1 MTKKELLQYR
11 YLLIEIKE
19 LENKIK
25 NYEGKIVTDKVQS
38 SQRGFPY
45 TQYELKIQGVE
56 DSLYIKKL
64 REKLFYRIEKCKK
77 LKVDIENFIN
87 NIEDSRTRLVFQLR
101 YVEGRS
107 WVYISRQLGSSNES
121 YARMI
126 HNRAIIQIKDKK

>member
-38 SQRGFPY
+38 SQREFPY

-64 REKLFYRIEKCKK
+64 REKLFCRIEKCKT

-126 HNRAIIQIKDKK
+126 HNRFL

>member
-38 SQRGFPY
+38 SQREFPY

-64 REKLFYRIEKCKK
+64 REKLFFRIEKCKK

-107 WVYISRQLGSSNES
+107 WVYISKQLGSSNES

-126 HNRAIIQIKDKK
+126 HNRYLEL

>member
-25 NYEGKIVTDKVQS
+25 NYEGKIVTNKVKS
-38 SQRGFPY
+38 SQREFPY

-101 YVEGRS
+101 YVEGWS
-107 WVYISRQLGSSNES
+107 WLKISLKLGSHDES
-121 YARMI
+121 YSRKI
-126 HNRAIIQIKDKK
+126 HNRFLNIK

>member
-38 SQRGFPY
+38 SQREFPY

-101 YVEGRS
+101 YVEGKS

-126 HNRAIIQIKDKK
+126 HNRYF

>member
-38 SQRGFPY
+38 SQREFPY

-64 REKLFYRIEKCKK
+64 REKLFCRIEKCKK

-101 YVEGRS
+101 YVEGKS
-107 WVYISRQLGSSNES
+107 WAYISRQLGSSNES

-126 HNRAIIQIKDKK
+126 HNRYLRIN

>member
-38 SQRGFPY
+38 SQREFPY

-101 YVEGRS
+101 YIEGRS
-107 WVYISRQLGSSNES
+107 WVYISRQLGSPNES

-126 HNRAIIQIKDKK
+126 HNRYLDL

>member
-38 SQRGFPY
+38 SQREFPY

-126 HNRAIIQIKDKK
+126 HNRCLERKH

>member
-38 SQRGFPY
+38 SQREFPY

-101 YVEGRS
+101 YVEGWS
-107 WVYISRQLGSSNES
+107 WQRISLKLGSTHES
-121 YARMI
+121 YSRKI
-126 HNRAIIQIKDKK
+126 HDRFFN

>member
-38 SQRGFPY
+38 SQREFPY

-126 HNRAIIQIKDKK
+126 HNRYLRIN

>member
-38 SQRGFPY
+38 SQREFPY

-107 WVYISRQLGSSNES
+107 WVYISKQLGSPNES

-126 HNRAIIQIKDKK
+126 HNRYLI

>member
-38 SQRGFPY
+38 SQREFPY

-87 NIEDSRTRLVFQLR
+87 NIEGSRTRLVFQLR
-101 YVEGRS
+101 YVEGWS
-107 WVYISRQLGSSNES
+107 WQRISLKLGSTHES
-121 YARMI
+121 YSRKI
-126 HNRAIIQIKDKK
+126 HDRFFN

>member
-38 SQRGFPY
+38 SQRKFPY

-56 DSLYIKKL
+56 GSLYIKKL

-126 HNRAIIQIKDKK
+126 HNRCLERKY

>member
-38 SQRGFPY
+38 SQREFPY

-101 YVEGRS
+101 YVEGKS

-126 HNRAIIQIKDKK
+126 HNRYL

>member
-38 SQRGFPY
+38 SQREFPY
-45 TQYELKIQGVE
+45 TQYELRIQGVE

-101 YVEGRS
+101 YIEGWS
-107 WVYISRQLGSSNES
+107 WQRISLKLGSTYES
-121 YARMI
+121 YSRKI
-126 HNRAIIQIKDKK
+126 HDRFLN

>member
-11 YLLIEIKE
+11 YLIIEIKE

-38 SQRGFPY
+38 SQREFPY

-64 REKLFYRIEKCKK
+64 REKLFCRIEKCKK

-101 YVEGRS
+101 YVEGWS
-107 WVYISRQLGSSNES
+107 WQRISLKLGSTHES
-121 YARMI
+121 YSRKI
-126 HNRAIIQIKDKK
+126 HDRFFK

>member
-38 SQRGFPY
+38 SQREFPY

-101 YVEGRS
+101 YVEGWS
-107 WVYISRQLGSSNES
+107 WQRISLKLGSTHES
-121 YARMI
+121 YSRKI
-126 HNRAIIQIKDKK
+126 HDRFFK

>member
-1 MTKKELLQYR
+1 MTRKELLQYR

-38 SQRGFPY
+38 SQREFPY

-101 YVEGRS
+101 YIEGRS
-107 WVYISRQLGSSNES
+107 WVYISRQLGSPNES

-126 HNRAIIQIKDKK
+126 HNRYL

>member
-38 SQRGFPY
+38 SQREFPY

-64 REKLFYRIEKCKK
+64 REKLFYRIAKCKK

-101 YVEGRS
+101 YVEGKS
-107 WVYISRQLGSSNES
+107 WAYISRQLGSSNES

-126 HNRAIIQIKDKK
+126 HNRCLERKY

>member
-38 SQRGFPY
+38 SQREFPY

-64 REKLFYRIEKCKK
+64 REKLFCRIEKCKK

-101 YVEGRS
+101 YVEGWS
-107 WVYISRQLGSSNES
+107 WLKISLKLGSHDES
-121 YARMI
+121 YSRKI
-126 HNRAIIQIKDKK
+126 HNRFLNIK

>member
-25 NYEGKIVTDKVQS
+25 NYEGKIVTDKVKS
-38 SQRGFPY
+38 SQREFPY

-107 WVYISRQLGSSNES
+107 WVYISRQLGSPNES

-126 HNRAIIQIKDKK
+126 HNRYLDL

>member
-38 SQRGFPY
+38 SQREFPY

-107 WVYISRQLGSSNES
+107 WVYISKQLGSSNES

-126 HNRAIIQIKDKK
+126 HNRCLERKY

>member
-38 SQRGFPY
+38 SQREFPY

-101 YVEGRS
+101 YIEGWS
-107 WVYISRQLGSSNES
+107 WQRISLKLGSTHES
-121 YARMI
+121 YSRKI
-126 HNRAIIQIKDKK
+126 HERFFN

>member
-38 SQRGFPY
+38 SQREFPY

-101 YVEGRS
+101 YVEGWS
-107 WVYISRQLGSSNES
+107 WQRISLKLGSTHES
-121 YARMI
+121 YSRKI
-126 HNRAIIQIKDKK
+126 HERFFN

>member
-38 SQRGFPY
+38 SQREFPY

-64 REKLFYRIEKCKK
+64 REKLFFRIEKCKK

-126 HNRAIIQIKDKK
+126 HNRYF

>member
-38 SQRGFPY
+38 SQREFPY

-126 HNRAIIQIKDKK
+126 HNRYF

>member
-38 SQRGFPY
+38 SQREFPY

-64 REKLFYRIEKCKK
+64 REKLFFRIEKCKK

-126 HNRAIIQIKDKK
+126 HNRYL

>member
-38 SQRGFPY
+38 SQREFPY

-126 HNRAIIQIKDKK
+126 HNRYLEL

>member
-38 SQRGFPY
+38 SQREFPY

-107 WVYISRQLGSSNES
+107 WVYISKQLGSSNES

-126 HNRAIIQIKDKK
+126 HNRYLRIN

>member
-38 SQRGFPY
+38 SQREFPY

-101 YVEGRS
+101 YIEGRS

-126 HNRAIIQIKDKK
+126 HNRYLDL

>member
-38 SQRGFPY
+38 SQREFPY

-101 YVEGRS
+101 YVEGRR

-126 HNRAIIQIKDKK
+126 HNRYF

>member
-38 SQRGFPY
+38 SQREFPY

-101 YVEGRS
+101 YIEGRS

-126 HNRAIIQIKDKK
+126 HNRYL

>member
-38 SQRGFPY
+38 SQREFPY

-107 WVYISRQLGSSNES
+107 WVYISKQLGSSNES

-126 HNRAIIQIKDKK
+126 HNRYL

>member
-38 SQRGFPY
+38 SQREFPY